1 MPELWPF
8 RPVPASTET
17 LAWETNVIKTPTSE
31 RRISIRPARQAITY
45 SYLLRDEENAEAEWL
60 VRNYPRGDW
69 WVPLWFEASPA
80 QSFTTSQTVLTVDT
94 NAHYFAGDS
103 LVIWESCTETTIREI
118 ASVAEGEVTLTAAV
132 GSDIAKAIVMPLR
145 TAWMEGGLRQSRI
158 RERGITD
165 VAVTFQVRDV
175 SPAGESPWPQYL
187 SLDLVTKCGTV
198 EPLAAAIAPVFN
210 IIDNGSGP
218 VALEPQDEFIASR
231 HSMSWRLQSNLWER
245 RQWLHFIRG
254 RDRAF
259 WLADWQK
266 DFTLVNP
273 ISAAG
278 TTITVRKITPVAA
291 DLIGK
296 HILIDDGTK
305 TTRQITNAVNS
316 GANQVLTIAAVGR
329 DIAAAKISLLR
340 KVRFDSDVL
349 ELAHQ
354 HGFYTAVR
362 IPLVEVPE

>member
-1 MPELWPF
+1 
-8 RPVPASTET
+8 
-17 LAWETNVIKTPTSE
+17 
-31 RRISIRPARQAITY
+31 
-45 SYLLRDEENAEAEWL
+45 
-60 VRNYPRGDW
+60 
-69 WVPLWFEASPA
+69 
-80 QSFTTSQTVLTVDT
+80 
-94 NAHYFAGDS
+94 
-103 LVIWESCTETTIREI
+103 
-118 ASVAEGEVTLTAAV
+118 
-132 GSDIAKAIVMPLR
+132 
-145 TAWMEGGLRQSRI
+145 
-158 RERGITD
+158 
-165 VAVTFQVRDV
+165 
-175 SPAGESPWPQYL
+175 
-187 SLDLVTKCGTV
+187 
-198 EPLAAAIAPVFN
+198 
-210 IIDNGSGP
+210 
-218 VALEPQDEFIASR
+218 
-231 HSMSWRLQSNLWER
+231 MSWRLQDNLWER

-305 TTRQITNAVNS
+305 TARAITNAVNS
-316 GANQVLTIAAVGR
+316 GSNQVLTIAAVGR
-329 DIAAAKISLLR
+329 DIASAKISLLR